1 MKEVIIII
9 ENKPYLTM
17 REVAETLGLSEATI
31 RKLVR
36 SQEIPALRIG
46 PAGKTVRIAAVD
58 LEAYIQAHK
67 TPAHHVS
74 REVRHS

>member
-1 MKEVIIII
+1 MII

-17 REVAETLGLSEATI
+17 REVAATLGLSEATI

-36 SQEIPALRIG
+36 TQQIPALRIG
-46 PAGKTVRIAAVD
+46 LAGKTIRIAAAD

-67 TPAHHVS
+67 TPAQHVVS
-74 REVRHS
+74 EVRRS